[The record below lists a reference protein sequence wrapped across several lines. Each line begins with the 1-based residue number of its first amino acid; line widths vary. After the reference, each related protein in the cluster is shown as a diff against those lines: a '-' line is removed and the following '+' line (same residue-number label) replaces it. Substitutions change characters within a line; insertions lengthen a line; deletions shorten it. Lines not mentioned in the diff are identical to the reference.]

1 MVKRFVIVMLAVLTL
16 GLQAFAQ
23 NAVSGKVTDA
33 KGEAIP
39 GVSVLIKGT
48 TTGTMTDL
56 DGSYRLNVRPGA
68 TLVFSCVGFQDQEV
82 VPGSRT
88 VVNVAL
94 AEDTEMLDELVYVA
108 YGTAKKKDLTGS
120 ISTIDEKNI
129 VVQAQGSVT
138 RALEGQVAG
147 LQTTIVDGQPVWIWV
162 SVSVVSV
169 PLAQTTPTPL
179 SSSMASLPSRAPTSS
194 LRSTGT
200 ISRASPS

>member
-16 GLQAFAQ
+16 GLQAFVQ

-129 VVQAQGSVT
+129 VV
-138 RALEGQVAG
+138 
-147 LQTTIVDGQPVWIWV
+147 
-162 SVSVVSV
+162 
-169 PLAQTTPTPL
+169 
-179 SSSMASLPSRAPTSS
+179 
-194 LRSTGT
+194 
-200 ISRASPS
+200 